1 MQARGG
7 KVIDREK
14 VLYIPRKYN
23 CALRRRGAR
32 DRVPPKQY
40 ILT

>member
-14 VLYIPRKYN
+14 VLYIPQSIT
-23 CALRRRGAR
+23 AR
-32 DRVPPKQY
+32 SADAARATAY
-40 ILT
+40 HLNNIF